1 MIISECKPSTQAIVS
16 KISGLLLKVRTEFI
30 PLDLKAEVIIKWC
43 FSRVSVTKQAMK
55 MGLKMSQIKNIIY
68 EFQTLRKAY
77 KKVQKSLSNV
87 RRKLEVHHVEWLA
100 EFVKD
105 YQLSG
110 FTRSDTRACLLR
122 SFPDLD
128 SISLSS
134 VGNALHRILRLSFK
148 KLGGTNIKK
157 VRPES
162 QHNLIESLKLL
173 ISLLK
178 DQYYLIFIDAFTVNR
193 QTQWT
198 YGWTQKGKPGRM
210 LFRTPDFKMS
220 FIVAHSQVRIEGII
234 VTSTTFNQAK
244 YKHFLSELIS
254 NLKQNEQL
262 GWSRVFIVADNWVF
276 HRTDLIKQLL
286 TQAKLWWFFIPPYSP
301 EMNAW
306 EKLINFIKSK
316 VKMMVSEQR

>member
-1 MIISECKPSTQAIVS
+1 MYEFKDITYFYKPGMIRGLKIASYNLPGDTKEENKEWSHDSDSSESDFRCFVGWKIGDVQYSEVIGIDLNKVEFSPKKDLIISECKPSIQAIIS
-16 KISGLLLKVRTEFI
+16 KISGSLLKVRTESI

-43 FSRVSVTKQAMK
+43 FSRVSVSKQAMK
-55 MGLKMSQIKNIIY
+55 MGLKVSQIKNIIY

-110 FTRSDTRACLLR
+110 FTRSDEGACLLR

-134 VGNALHRILRLSFK
+134 VGNALHRNLRLSFK
-148 KLGGTNIKK
+148 KLGGTKIKK

-173 ISLLK
+173 ISWLK
-178 DQYYLIFIDAFTVNR
+178 DQYYLIFVDQFTVNR

-198 YGWTQKGKPGRM
+198 YGWT
-210 LFRTPDFKMS
+210 
-220 FIVAHSQVRIEGII
+220 
-234 VTSTTFNQAK
+234 
-244 YKHFLSELIS
+244 
-254 NLKQNEQL
+254 
-262 GWSRVFIVADNWVF
+262 
-276 HRTDLIKQLL
+276 
-286 TQAKLWWFFIPPYSP
+286 
-301 EMNAW
+301 
-306 EKLINFIKSK
+306 
-316 VKMMVSEQR
+316 